1 MLIRHYAFPII
12 ATFAAGAMAIPG
24 QAATITY
31 NAGLGTLPTAQGWTQ
46 YEGGGIVPAPI
57 VSGGLLQQGPT
68 VFSGHQYWEYD
79 DSTFNFATGSIS
91 VDFRIKIDSAS
102 FHPYPRGG
110 YTVVLSDAAG
120 RMSALYLSSASVFLT
135 NDPVTGSSSIMPFDS
150 TDGFH
155 DYNLVINSSGTSL
168 SIDGNP
174 IVSMGLGS
182 SGVQPGHLISFG
194 DATLLGDSESDLA
207 YFTVSGVTLLTP
219 PVPAPEP
226 ATIGLLALGLAATAG
241 LRRHRTAG

>member
-1 MLIRHYAFPII
+1 MSMRQIVLASFV
-12 ATFAAGAMAIPG
+12 AGAIAVPV

-31 NAGLGTLPTAQGWTQ
+31 NAGLGTLPTAQGWTL
-46 YEGGGIVPAPI
+46 YEGGGVVPAPT

-102 FHPYPRGG
+102 FHAYPRGG
-110 YTVVLSDAAG
+110 YTVVLSDADG
-120 RMSALYLSSASVFLT
+120 RMSALYLSSGSVFLT
-135 NDPVTGSSSIMPFDS
+135 NDPVTGSSSIIPFNT

-155 DYNLVINSSGTSL
+155 DYNLAINSSGAAL

-182 SGVQPGHLISFG
+182 IGVQPGHLISFS

-207 YFTVSGVTLLTP
+207 FFTVSGVTLLTP
-219 PVPAPEP
+219 VVPAPEP
-226 ATIGLLALGLAATAG
+226 ASIGLLALGLATLAG
-241 LRRHRTAG
+241 LRRRASR